1 MAYTT
6 EEILRGLKEAREA
19 KGLGQRDLGARIG
32 MLQSH
37 ISKIESGRSDIRLSS
52 QIGFARALDLDLRL
66 VPRAA
71 VPVVEEVVRSTISP
85 SAPPGLIDA
94 AMAVRGLDRA
104 LDAADRAQAL
114 FPNLE
119 PLEPLGDSLQSL
131 RNRLQGAGVP
141 VRLSA
146 EIRNACAPIH
156 KQLTQIRQSVEP
168 MTVLPPEIQESLT
181 QATVTICRLSH
192 RIPRGLPS
200 APVPRPTYRFDGE
213 ADDHG

>member
-1 MAYTT
+1 MP
-6 EEILRGLKEAREA
+6 
-19 KGLGQRDLGARIG
+19 
-32 MLQSH
+32 QSH
-37 ISKIESGRSDIRLSS
+37 ISKIESGRTDIRLSS
-52 QIGFARALDLDLRL
+52 LIEFARPLDLDLRP

-131 RNRLQGAGVP
+131 RNRLQGAGIP

-156 KQLTQIRQSVEP
+156 KQLTQILQSVEP

-181 QATVTICRLSH
+181 FVSCGQSGKRRRGKGGDYQIILS
-192 RIPRGLPS
+192 GSSSESFLS
-200 APVPRPTYRFDGE
+200 AEIKG
-213 ADDHG
+213 AW

>member
-1 MAYTT
+1 
-6 EEILRGLKEAREA
+6 
-19 KGLGQRDLGARIG
+19 

-52 QIGFARALDLDLRL
+52 LIEFARALDLDFML

-71 VPVVEEVVRSTISP
+71 VPVLEGVVRSTIPP

-104 LDAADRAQAL
+104 LDAADRAQAQ

-146 EIRNACAPIH
+146 EIRNACEPIL
-156 KQLTQIRQSVEP
+156 KQLTQIPQSVEP

-181 QATVTICRLSH
+181 KSAAQAPGFRHGVSGS
-192 RIPRGLPS
+192 RI
-200 APVPRPTYRFDGE
+200 VI
-213 ADDHG
+213 